1 MNPAEI
7 ETRPGERYLKFYL
20 AEQVPAILAMEY
32 VQEVLMI
39 PARRITPMPNMPEC
53 VLGLLNHRNRVVWTI
68 DLAQI
73 LSLQPLDTNIAQ
85 YNVIFIQAQ
94 QMTLGL
100 LVSEVKSVTYFTPDL
115 VQSPKEL
122 VTSALIP
129 FLHGCIVQEQ
139 ELILV
144 LNAEVIF
151 RAPAL
156 YRK

>member
-1 MNPAEI
+1 
-7 ETRPGERYLKFYL
+7 
-20 AEQVPAILAMEY
+20 
-32 VQEVLMI
+32 
-39 PARRITPMPNMPEC
+39 MPNMPEC
-53 VLGLLNHRNRVVWTI
+53 VVGLLNHRNRVLWVV

-73 LSLQPLDTNIAQ
+73 LSLQPLDHNISQ
-85 YNVIFIQAQ
+85 HNVILIQAQ

-100 LVSEVKSVTYFTPDL
+100 LVPEVNGVKYFTPDL
-115 VQSPKEL
+115 VQSSKEL

-144 LNAEVIF
+144 VNAEAILL
-151 RAPAL
+151 APAL

>member
-7 ETRPGERYLKFYL
+7 EPRPGERYLKFYL
-20 AEQVPAILAMEY
+20 TEQNPALLAMEY
-32 VQEVLMI
+32 VQEVLII

-53 VLGLLNHRNRVVWTI
+53 VLGLLNRRNRVLWVV
-68 DLAQI
+68 DLSQV
-73 LSLQPLDTNIAQ
+73 LSLQPLDSSIEQ
-85 YNVIFIQAQ
+85 CNVILIQAK

-100 LVSEVKSVTYFTPDL
+100 LVPEVKGVTYFTPDL

-139 ELILV
+139 ELLLV
-144 LNAEVIF
+144 LNAEAILL
-151 RAPAL
+151 APAL

>member
-7 ETRPGERYLKFYL
+7 ETRPGERYLKLYL
-20 AEQVPAILAMEY
+20 AAQIPAILAMEY

-39 PARRITPMPNMPEC
+39 PARRITPIPNMPEC
-53 VLGLLNHRNRVVWTI
+53 VLGLLNHRNRVVWAI

-85 YNVIFIQAQ
+85 YNVIFVQAQ

-100 LVSEVKSVTYFTPDL
+100 LVLEVKSVTYFTPDL

-139 ELILV
+139 ELLLV
-144 LNAEVIF
+144 LNAEAIL

>member
-20 AEQVPAILAMEY
+20 TEQIPAILAMEY

-39 PARRITPMPNMPEC
+39 PARRITPMPNMTEC
-53 VLGLLNHRNRVVWTI
+53 VLGLLNHRNRVVWAV

-73 LSLQPLDTNIAQ
+73 LGLQPFDTNTAQ
-85 YNVIFIQAQ
+85 DNVILIQAK

-100 LVSEVKSVTYFTPDL
+100 LVSEVKGVRYFTPDL

-129 FLHGCIVQEQ
+129 FLHGCILQEQ
-139 ELILV
+139 ELLLV
-144 LNAEVIF
+144 LNVEAILL
-151 RAPAL
+151 APAL

>member
-20 AEQVPAILAMEY
+20 AEQIPAILAMDY

-39 PARRITPMPNMPEC
+39 PARRITPMPNMPES
-53 VLGLLNHRNRVVWTI
+53 VVGLLNHRNRVLWVI

-73 LSLQPLDTNIAQ
+73 LSLQPLDHNISQ
-85 YNVIFIQAQ
+85 YNVILIQVQ

-100 LVSEVKSVTYFTPDL
+100 LVPEVNGVKYFTSDL
-115 VQSPKEL
+115 VQSSKEL

-139 ELILV
+139 ELLLV
-144 LNAEVIF
+144 VNAEAILL
-151 RAPAL
+151 APAL

>member
-1 MNPAEI
+1 MNSAEM

-20 AEQVPAILAMEY
+20 AEQIPAILAMEY

-53 VLGLLNHRNRVVWTI
+53 VLGLLNRRNRVLWVV

-73 LSLQPLDTNIAQ
+73 LSLQPLDSNIQQ
-85 YNVIFIQAQ
+85 YNVILIQAK
-94 QMTLGL
+94 QMTLGV
-100 LVSEVKSVTYFTPDL
+100 LVSAVKGVTHFTPDL
-115 VQSPKEL
+115 VQSPQEL

-129 FLHGCIVQEQ
+129 YLHGCIVQEQ
-139 ELILV
+139 ELLLV
-144 LNAEVIF
+144 VNAEAIVL
-151 RAPAL
+151 APAL

>member
-1 MNPAEI
+1 
-7 ETRPGERYLKFYL
+7 
-20 AEQVPAILAMEY
+20 
-32 VQEVLMI
+32 
-39 PARRITPMPNMPEC
+39 MPNMPEC
-53 VLGLLNHRNRVVWTI
+53 VLGLLNHRNRVVWAI

-85 YNVIFIQAQ
+85 YNVIFIQTQ

-100 LVSEVKSVTYFTPDL
+100 LVPEVKSVVYFTPDL

-129 FLHGCIVQEQ
+129 FLQGCIVQEQ

-144 LNAEVIF
+144 LNAEAILL
-151 RAPAL
+151 APAL

>member
-7 ETRPGERYLKFYL
+7 EIRPGERYLKFYL
-20 AEQVPAILAMEY
+20 TEQVPTILPMEY

-39 PARRITPMPNMPEC
+39 PARRITPMPNMSEC
-53 VLGLLNHRNRVVWTI
+53 IVGLLNHRNKVVWAI
-68 DLAQI
+68 DLAQV
-73 LSLQPLDTNIAQ
+73 LSLQVLDSNIAQ
-85 YNVIFIQAQ
+85 YNVILIQIN

-100 LVSEVKSVTYFTPDL
+100 LVPEVQGIHYFTPDL

-129 FLHGCIVQEQ
+129 FLQGCIVQEQ
-139 ELILV
+139 ELLLV
-144 LNAEVIF
+144 LNAEAISL
-151 RAPAL
+151 APAL